1 MYKLENNNLEV
12 GNIVVLETKKL
23 GDIAKINT
31 GLVVKRKQAA
41 LRENVFKDYKM
52 LTLKSFEQDGWLNI
66 NELDCFESNEE
77 LDEKYLTQQGDVI
90 VRLSYPNTSIAIN
103 ENNEGLLIPSL
114 FAIIRL
120 SDVILLPDYLS
131 IYLNSD
137 LMKEFFGRSVIG
149 SAIQIINNS
158 LLKEIVVKFPK
169 IEKQKKIIEFNK
181 FMLREKELMTSLID
195 EKTKYNKAIIGK
207 LITGGS
213 NDGN

>member
-1 MYKLENNNLEV
+1 M
-12 GNIVVLETKKL
+12 VLETKKL